1 MSAPADVDDV
11 GRFLSRLAGRT
22 QENYCVDLSLWCAWL
37 AEHGTAPAAASRLDV
52 EQWVAERTAAG
63 VSART
68 VATNLSHLRG
78 LYRWMLREGLR
89 TDDPTALVAAPR
101 YGRTERPWLGR
112 DDVGRLLQASLT
124 WSGGELAGHVH
135 LWALSGLRPGE
146 PRGLR
151 VEDLGAHDGRP
162 TISVAATKTPGRER
176 LLLPESTARI
186 LAEAADGRRRGILLV
201 HPRTGR
207 AWTKPTEQA
216 RLGRLL
222 EHMGLPH
229 VTAYGLRTSFITLAL
244 AAGIDER
251 RVMISARHTS
261 SAQTARY
268 DRMRA
273 QVERGVGPELAQWL
287 SSGQP
292 GAGQEVAR

>member
-1 MSAPADVDDV
+1 MNAPADVDDV

-22 QENYCVDLSLWCAWL
+22 QENYAIDLGLWERWL
-37 AEHGTAPAAASRLDV
+37 AEHGTAPVEATRLDV
-52 EQWVAERTAAG
+52 EQWVADRTAAG

-89 TDDPTALVAAPR
+89 TDDPTALVSAPR

-112 DDVGRLLQASLT
+112 DDVGRLLEASLT

-151 VEDLGAHDGRP
+151 VQDLGAHDGRP
-162 TISVAATKTPGRER
+162 TLSVTATKTPGRER
-176 LLLPESTARI
+176 LLLPEVTARL
-186 LAEAADGRRRGILLV
+186 LAEAADGRRRGTLLV

-207 AWTKPTEQA
+207 AWTKSTEQA

-222 EHMGLPH
+222 EHAGLPR

-244 AAGIDER
+244 SAGIDER
-251 RVMISARHTS
+251 LVMISARHTS
-261 SAQTARY
+261 TYQTARY
-268 DRMRA
+268 DRMRD
-273 QVERGVGPELAQWL
+273 QVERAVGPALADWL
-287 SSGQP
+287 SSPQDT
-292 GAGQEVAR
+292 AGVVAS